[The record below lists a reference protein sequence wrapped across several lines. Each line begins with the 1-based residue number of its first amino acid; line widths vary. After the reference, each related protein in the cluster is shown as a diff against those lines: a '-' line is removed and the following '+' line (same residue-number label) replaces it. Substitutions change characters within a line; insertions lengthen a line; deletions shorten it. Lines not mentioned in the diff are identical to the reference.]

1 MKILK
6 VYFTTLI
13 IALSSQVLAEVTQ
26 VYFNGDILTMEGDK
40 PRYIEAVV
48 VKDKK
53 IAFTGNLQEALNQ
66 AGSNPNML
74 DLKGQTLMPGFI
86 DAWGHFTLIAQNTL
100 GVNLGYFSSK
110 PPHTTQELIS
120 RLKME
125 AKPFNGWI
133 IGTEYADAFLTDGP
147 LTIEQLDEA
156 FPNQPV
162 FVNNI
167 STLAGIVNTV
177 GLKKLGITKATKVTQ
192 GMIPVDPK
200 TGKLTGELV
209 GNPNFYA
216 TAKVFGKYSRDLT
229 METFRKAEKIYASN
243 GFTTAQS
250 YEVTLED
257 MRNMR
262 QAVDRNVISLD
273 LIALP
278 TYQVVDQLLA
288 TNKNYPFGVYTSGD
302 GGFKVA
308 GILVSTDGAPQLRFA
323 YFSKPYADTTG
334 FPKDWR
340 GMPVA
345 SQNLV
350 NHYAKMA
357 YEKNIQYFGYSNG
370 DAGID
375 MALAGVGKAIKE
387 TGITA
392 DRRTVISHSFFVRD
406 DQLDQYKIYKI
417 LPQYMPNH
425 IWMYGDV
432 YRKILGEERASNMV
446 PLNLTHSKGLQF
458 GLHNDT
464 PSSGPSALFT
474 IWTAVNRQVYDGHTL
489 GADQRIDPYL
499 ALRSFTAVPA
509 YMYKEEEIKGS
520 ISVGK
525 LADMVVLDR
534 NPLKVDPMEIK
545 DIQIVKTIKNGKNL
559 YVRPQLTQSIQSWG
573 MKKPMNNQQVAWSLG
588 VVELF

>member
-1 MKILK
+1 MIENKPIMKIFK
-6 VYFTTLI
+6 IYFSALILALTT
-13 IALSSQVLAEVTQ
+13 QVFADTST

-40 PRYIEAVV
+40 PQYIEAVV

-53 IAFTGNLQEALNQ
+53 IAYAGNMQEALKE
-66 AGSNPNML
+66 AGTNPSL
-74 DLKGQTLMPGFI
+74 QDLKGKTLLPGFI

-100 GVNLGYFSSK
+100 GVNLGYFSNK

-120 RLKME
+120 RLKTE
-125 AKPFNGWI
+125 ARPFNGWI

-147 LTIEQLDEA
+147 LTITQLDEA

-167 STLAGIVNTV
+167 STLTGIVNSA
-177 GLKKLGITKATKVTQ
+177 GLKELGITKTTKVAQ

-200 TGKLTGELV
+200 TGKLTGELI
-209 GNPNFYA
+209 GDPNLEA

-229 METFRKAEKIYASN
+229 METYRKAEKIYASN

-250 YEVTLED
+250 YETTIDD

-262 QAVDRNVISLD
+262 QAVERNVISLD
-273 LIALP
+273 LVALP

-288 TNKNYPFGVYTSGD
+288 TNKNYPFGVYTKGD

-308 GILVSTDGAPQLRFA
+308 GILVSTDGAPQLRLA
-323 YFSKPYADTTG
+323 YFTKPYTDTTG

-340 GMPVA
+340 GMAVA
-345 SQNLV
+345 TQDLV
-350 NHYAKMA
+350 DHYAKLA

-375 MALAGVGKAIKE
+375 MTLSGVTKAIRASGVTE
-387 TGITA
+387 

-406 DQLDQYKIYKI
+406 DQLDQYKTNKV
-417 LPQYMPNH
+417 LAQFMPNH
-425 IWMYGDV
+425 IWMYGDI
-432 YRKILGEERASNMV
+432 YKKILGEERATNMV
-446 PLNLTHSKGLQF
+446 PLNLAQSKGLQF
-458 GLHNDT
+458 GIHNDT

-474 IWTAVNRQVYDGHTL
+474 VWTAVNRKTYGGETL
-489 GADQRIDPYL
+489 GADQRIDPYT
-499 ALRSFTAVPA
+499 ALRGFTSVSA
-509 YMYKEEEIKGS
+509 YMYKEEASKGS
-520 ISVGK
+520 ITTGK

-534 NPLKVDPMEIK
+534 NPSKVDPMEIK
-545 DIQIVKTIKNGKNL
+545 DIQILKTIKNGKDL
-559 YVRPQLTQSIQSWG
+559 FVRP
-573 MKKPMNNQQVAWSLG
+573 
-588 VVELF
+588 